1 MKIRHPDTVPT
12 RTAHGANPLGGR
24 ARRRVHREAEDRAQA
39 FEGLPRG
46 ENRFMVVRLLRRI
59 GRKEGWTQSM
69 IAHLNLLIENT
80 RPHDWLPGA
89 HPIVWLSVQRTAREL
104 SISAVQVW
112 RNEQEMLKL
121 GAIAYRDSPNH
132 RRYGRRGGDDRI
144 VEAYGVDLSPIAG
157 LMPHLAAAAKATAEH
172 EAEWYRLKRNLTVAR
187 RHIRAALHCAVLDGD
202 IPEEAAET
210 IRQEMASFCPRLSQ
224 TTPLDVMR
232 LRLQNLE
239 GLDECLR
246 AAVEKNIDPEDD
258 RPAKSNG
265 QLGRLIEP
273 AASQAPETMNPGD
286 PPAPNPLPGTTPNRK
301 NESHGLRQRK
311 TPIDYNTTES
321 KTVNLVGK
329 PDRKEEDSSA
339 GRAVPTDGAGASPAW
354 NDRVPFRL
362 LVDILPPLFV
372 ERLPPDARISWSTLT
387 DAAPLEAMI
396 VDGTPDETRL
406 IEIDENLARAELT
419 ALERARFL
427 TARKEIYERAHPE
440 ASRGGDRKSL
450 DFKGK
455 NQTANLAVWSEAA
468 GTDQTRQAAAPSY
481 AEDTRARTGIS
492 VRTIRRAVYIGDSLS
507 EEMAAALSG
516 TPLADRQTDLEQI
529 IAMPE
534 LKRRKVIEYCRTSK
548 PPPKTLSEVLRAIG
562 KTASTSETTP
572 ELNALKRAWMKAT
585 PRTRK
590 RFVQWLRAQD
600 RGAPL

>member
-1 MKIRHPDTVPT
+1 MKKKSLAEAVSLPSAPVAAEHGGVIPLAALAAPR
-12 RTAHGANPLGGR
+12 RTIPVELAGIM
-24 ARRRVHREAEDRAQA
+24 VHDRLRSDLDEAKVEVIAQSMD
-39 FEGLPRG
+39 EIGLQAP
-46 ENRFMVVRLLRRI
+46 VLLRPHRTRAADSPQEW
-59 GRKEGWTQSM
+59 GPETVGLFALVAGAHRVEAAKRLGWT
-69 IAHLNLLIENT
+69 
-80 RPHDWLPGA
+80 
-89 HPIVWLSVQRTAREL
+89 
-104 SISAVQVW
+104 
-112 RNEQEMLKL
+112 
-121 GAIAYRDSPNH
+121 
-132 RRYGRRGGDDRI
+132 RI
-144 VEAYGVDLSPIAG
+144 
-157 LMPHLAAAAKATAEH
+157 
-172 EAEWYRLKRNLTVAR
+172 
-187 RHIRAALHCAVLDGD
+187 
-202 IPEEAAET
+202 
-210 IRQEMASFCPRLSQ
+210 
-224 TTPLDVMR
+224 
-232 LRLQNLE
+232 
-239 GLDECLR
+239 
-246 AAVEKNIDPEDD
+246 
-258 RPAKSNG
+258 
-265 QLGRLIEP
+265 
-273 AASQAPETMNPGD
+273 
-286 PPAPNPLPGTTPNRK
+286 
-301 NESHGLRQRK
+301 
-311 TPIDYNTTES
+311 
-321 KTVNLVGK
+321 
-329 PDRKEEDSSA
+329 
-339 GRAVPTDGAGASPAW
+339 
-354 NDRVPFRL
+354 
-362 LVDILPPLFV
+362 
-372 ERLPPDARISWSTLT
+372 
-387 DAAPLEAMI
+387 EAMI

-440 ASRGGDRKSL
+440 ASRGGDRKSIQ
-450 DFKGK
+450 FKGK

-562 KTASTSETTP
+562 KTASTSETAP